1 MVIDMH
7 GGVILFRGTGA
18 DARRYVEADRSRA
31 DDYYLGADASVAAFT
46 ALDSEGN
53 VTAALGLDPEAY
65 ATWVDWV
72 NPLTG
77 ESMGRPRLPGEGR
90 RGSPRFAEM
99 VVNAPK
105 SLSIA
110 AALHPEVSA
119 ALDRAQQDA
128 VAEIQRWLAE
138 HSVTRVGPRGKQEVV
153 PVEGLQTVAVSHRT
167 SRAGDPHRHIHFQ
180 VGTRVWAAGK
190 WRALDTAALF
200 RQQGAIRA
208 LGTAVIAAHP
218 ELAEVLD
225 RHGLTLDP
233 VSGEVVEI
241 ERFNGVMSKRGEQVR
256 KHLER
261 LEAEW
266 EAAHPGEAMGPVV
279 SARLAAKAWA
289 YERPAKKPTTLREE
303 HAWVTEL
310 RDAGYDPE
318 TLRRPVR
325 RVPASLDDLSVQT
338 VASRA
343 LDRCAAGGSAWTRH
357 TVQEHA
363 TRIMT
368 EYGVQAAPAEIREF
382 VSIAT
387 ALAMEGCFSI
397 LPPGVPTP
405 EHVAHLTSLRVVQAE
420 TELHDLLTARVP
432 KREPRHPDVREA
444 AQARGLDAGQE
455 RAAAEVASAEPLVI
469 VEGAAGAGKTTM
481 LGVAIE
487 VAAQHGRVSRVVAPT
502 LRAAQVAQQELRV
515 PATSVAALVHAHGW
529 RWNNDGVWTRLAPG
543 DTDPETGRTYRGPSE
558 DARLARGERVIVDEA
573 GMLDQDTAIALLT
586 VTAEAGAT
594 VALVGD
600 RAQLAAVGRGGVLDM
615 AAHIRGGTFDM
626 AEVHRFTDPAY
637 AEVTLRMRDGRSP
650 GEVFDQLAALDLI
663 RLHDS
668 GDDARQHIA
677 QQRQDGEAVTVST
690 NDEARTVNA
699 RIREERVSQGLVDDT
714 TTVYGSDGLPVGAGD
729 VIQTRK
735 NSADVGVA
743 NRQTWV
749 VQRVEDDG
757 ALSVREAGNG
767 RKRQRTVRLPAE
779 YVAEHAHLSYAAT
792 AYGVQGATA
801 AGSHTILTDAASAA
815 GVYVGMTRGRNEN
828 LLHIAAENL
837 ADARAQLI
845 EAMERDRADRGL
857 ADATRRAV
865 EEVAGLTEHGPVQL
879 VNDEIAALVQRAET
893 AEAQATRWQQV
904 STALADLSDRETA
917 LRENARATEQTA
929 RQRAEQVRAEVTAPV
944 VSAARTALTEWEQAN
959 AAENAAGEQMRA
971 ASWFGKRRARTE
983 HENAQARTREA
994 HQQLTSKW
1002 GEPPRWNERV
1012 DSWVERVTR
1021 PRIDGDPRVIDAEQE
1036 HQAARDA
1043 LLHRPERAQTAQ
1055 LAAYARAFGAET
1067 VIRNQQA
1074 YLATNPAQ
1082 QAARAAKTAKQAREE
1097 AALLR
1102 TLTPTEA
1109 VERIEQTRA
1118 AQATRD
1124 AQQAE
1129 RERALSHDYGRHHR
1143 SAPGHKGP
1151 ARGL

>member
-1 MVIDMH
+1 MR

-31 DDYYLGADASVAAFT
+31 DDYYLGAETSVAEFT
-46 ALDSEGN
+46 ALDGAGN
-53 VTAALGLDPEAY
+53 VTATLGLEPEVY
-65 ATWVDWV
+65 AGWVDWT
-72 NPLTG
+72 NPVTG
-77 ESMGRPRLPGEGR
+77 ESMGKPRLPGEGR
-90 RGSPRFAEM
+90 QGSPRFAEM

-110 AALHPEVSA
+110 AALHPEVSDA
-119 ALDRAQQDA
+119 FELAQQDA
-128 VAEIQRWLAE
+128 VGEIQRWLAQ

-153 PVEGLQTVAVSHRT
+153 PVEQLQAVAVSHRS

-180 VGTRVWAAGK
+180 IGTRVWAAGK

-200 RQQGAIRA
+200 KQQGAIRA

-368 EYGVQAAPAEIREF
+368 EYGVQAAPEEIREF
-382 VSIAT
+382 LRIAT
-387 ALAMEGCFSI
+387 ALAMEDCLSI
-397 LPPGVPTP
+397 LPHGAPTP

-420 TELHDLLTARVP
+420 TELRDILTARVP
-432 KREPRHPDVREA
+432 KREPRHPDVRDA
-444 AQARGLDAGQE
+444 ARARGLDAGQE
-455 RAAAEVASAEPLVI
+455 RAAAAVASSDPLVI

-487 VAAQHGRVSRVVAPT
+487 VAAQHGRASRVVAPT
-502 LRAAQVAQQELRV
+502 LRAAQVAHDELGV

-529 RWNNDGVWTRLAPG
+529 RWNSDGVWTRLVPG
-543 DTDPETGRTYRGPSE
+543 DTDSETGRTYRGPSK

-615 AAHIRGGTFDM
+615 AAHIRGRTFDM

-637 AEVTLRMRDGRSP
+637 AEVTLRMRDGRDP
-650 GEVFDQLAALDLI
+650 GEVFDQLASLGLI
-663 RLHDS
+663 RLHES
-668 GDDARQHIA
+668 GDEAREHIA
-677 QQRQDGEAVTVST
+677 QERQDGEAVTVST
-690 NDEARTVNA
+690 NDEARTINA
-699 RIREERVSQGLVDDT
+699 RIREERVSQGVVDDT
-714 TTVYGSDGLPVGAGD
+714 TTVYGNDGLPIGAGD

-735 NSADVGVA
+735 NNADVGVA
-743 NRQTWV
+743 NRQQWV

-757 ALSVREAGNG
+757 AVSVREAGSG

-779 YVAEHAHLSYAAT
+779 YVAEHAHLSYAVT
-792 AYGVQGATA
+792 AYGVQGATV
-801 AGSHTILTDAASAA
+801 AGSHTILTDATSAA
-815 GVYVGMTRGRNEN
+815 GVYVGMTRGRESNVLHVVAGN
-828 LLHIAAENL
+828 LT
-837 ADARAQLI
+837 DARAQFI

-865 EEVAGLTEHGPVQL
+865 EEVAGLVENGPVRF
-879 VNDEIAALVQRAET
+879 VSDEIAALDKRAAT
-893 AEAQATRWQQV
+893 AEAQAARWQQV
-904 STALADLSDRETA
+904 SAALADLSDRETA

-929 RQRAEQVRAEVTAPV
+929 RQRSEQVRAEVTAPL
-944 VSAARTALTEWEQAN
+944 VSAARAALTEWEQAD
-959 AAENAAGEQMRA
+959 AAEQAAGEQVRA
-971 ASWFGKRRARTE
+971 VSWFGKRRARDE

-994 HQQLTSKW
+994 RQQLTNEW
-1002 GEPPRWNERV
+1002 GEPPKWNERA
-1012 DSWVERVTR
+1012 DAWVERVTR
-1021 PRIDGDPRVIDAEQE
+1021 PRIENDPRVIDAEQE
-1036 HQAARDA
+1036 HRAARDA
-1043 LLHRPERAQTAQ
+1043 MLSRPERAQTAR
-1055 LAAYARAFGAET
+1055 LAAFARVFGAET
-1067 VIRNQQA
+1067 VSRNRQA
-1074 YLATNPAQ
+1074 YLGTNSAR
-1082 QAARAAKTAKQAREE
+1082 QAASAAQTARRARKE
-1097 AALLR
+1097 AELLR
-1102 TLTPTEA
+1102 SLTPAEA
-1109 VERIEQTRA
+1109 VGRIEQTRA
-1118 AQATRD
+1118 AQAARE
-1124 AQQAE
+1124 AQRVE
-1129 RERALSHDYGRHHR
+1129 RERARLHDFDQQHR
-1143 SAPGHKGP
+1143 SAPRQDGP